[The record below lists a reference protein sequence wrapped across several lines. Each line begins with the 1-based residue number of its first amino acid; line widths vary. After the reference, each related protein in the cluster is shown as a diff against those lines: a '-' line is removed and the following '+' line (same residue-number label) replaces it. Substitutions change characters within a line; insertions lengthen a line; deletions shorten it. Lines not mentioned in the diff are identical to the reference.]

1 MLIIIIVKQ
10 KNSLIAINTSPSTR
24 FKDFNDIIYIEY
36 LNLCMLLIMLW
47 FSNIENK
54 IDTELSIV
62 SIPLAVLE
70 NKYWLV
76 FIYKNIDLC
85 NAL

>member
-10 KNSLIAINTSPSTR
+10 KNYLIAINASPSTL
-24 FKDFNDIIYIEY
+24 FKDFKDIIYIEY

-54 IDTELSIV
+54 IDTE
-62 SIPLAVLE
+62 
-70 NKYWLV
+70 
-76 FIYKNIDLC
+76 
-85 NAL
+85 

>member
-1 MLIIIIVKQ
+1 MLIIIVKQ

-24 FKDFNDIIYIEY
+24 FKDFKDIIYIEY